1 MPRQTVKILG
11 VGNALLDINLKVTAT
26 YLQQLNLPSNT
37 QLLTDESTKSR
48 DVKVFKDLFEN
59 PKASINTG
67 GCCGNTLKFIQ
78 QVSNCVNLPI
88 KTSFVGKIGK
98 DVQGEKFKSLMDE
111 QVTSCNLLVSEHAQ
125 TGKVACLV
133 EGENRTLLADLGAV
147 EEPIVEF
154 PNISDFSAGNLHE
167 YNLCYLPGMF
177 LNSSGNGILK
187 EFFTKRSDIAII
199 AVNLSATFIINDDAG
214 FERLLFA
221 AERADIIFG
230 NEEEWELFQKRTRNY
245 FVKLD
250 GDFVE
255 NGSSKD
261 SLVDFD
267 NKIVVVT
274 RGGKDTKVRYN
285 FGIARESYP
294 VNDVHTIVDTT
305 GAGDAFVAG
314 FLAFFMCKSNENRL
328 NQENYGLDEMLNDKT
343 LIQTSIKWGHAV
355 AENCI
360 HQIGAEIDLQGWT
373 LS

>member
-1 MPRQTVKILG
+1 
-11 VGNALLDINLKVTAT
+11 
-26 YLQQLNLPSNT
+26 
-37 QLLTDESTKSR
+37 
-48 DVKVFKDLFEN
+48 
-59 PKASINTG
+59 
-67 GCCGNTLKFIQ
+67 
-78 QVSNCVNLPI
+78 VNLPI
-88 KTSFVGKIGK
+88 STSFLGRIGK
-98 DVQGEKFKSLMDE
+98 DVQGEKFKTLMDE
-111 QVTSCNLLVSEHAQ
+111 QVATCHLLVSEHAR

-147 EEPIVEF
+147 EEAITEF
-154 PNISDFSAGNLHE
+154 PKIPKFSTGSLQK
-167 YNLCYLPGMF
+167 YDLCYLPGMF

-187 EFFTKRSDIAII
+187 EYHTKKSSTAVI

-230 NEEEWELFQKRTRNY
+230 NEEEWELFQNRTRNY

-250 GDFVE
+250 GGFVE
-255 NGSSKD
+255 NGSSEE

-294 VNDVHTIVDTT
+294 VNDVSTIVDTT

-314 FLAFFMCKSNENRL
+314 FLAFFMWKSNENRL
-328 NQENYGLDEMLNDKT
+328 NQENYGVDEMLNDKT

-360 HQIGAEIDLQGWT
+360 HQIGAEIDLRGWKMK
-373 LS
+373 

>member
-1 MPRQTVKILG
+1 
-11 VGNALLDINLKVTAT
+11 
-26 YLQQLNLPSNT
+26 
-37 QLLTDESTKSR
+37 
-48 DVKVFKDLFEN
+48 
-59 PKASINTG
+59 
-67 GCCGNTLKFIQ
+67 
-78 QVSNCVNLPI
+78 
-88 KTSFVGKIGK
+88 
-98 DVQGEKFKSLMDE
+98 MDE

-154 PNISDFSAGNLHE
+154 PNISDFSPGNLHE

-187 EFFTKRSDIAII
+187 EYLTKRSSTAII

-255 NGSSKD
+255 NGSSK
-261 SLVDFD
+261 
-267 NKIVVVT
+267 
-274 RGGKDTKVRYN
+274 
-285 FGIARESYP
+285 
-294 VNDVHTIVDTT
+294 
-305 GAGDAFVAG
+305 
-314 FLAFFMCKSNENRL
+314 RL
-328 NQENYGLDEMLNDKT
+328 EYLT
-343 LIQTSIKWGHAV
+343 LR
-355 AENCI
+355 
-360 HQIGAEIDLQGWT
+360 
-373 LS
+373 